1 MTEVDMQNI
10 VVHELGHNLG
20 LSHCNYSSDVMY
32 PIVYYRDTVKPL
44 SSLDLYAVSQLFE
57 WIPNSSQSSSSIT
70 CPEESVVTM
79 PSSISYGHFQI
90 AAENLP
96 VSQPQNLT
104 EYAIGLFMRPETLT
118 ALLIA
123 VTLIV
128 ATVILIKRR
137 KKPQ

>member
-44 SSLDLYAVSQLFE
+44 SSLDIYAVSQRFE

-70 CPEESVVTM
+70 CPKECGDYAIKHQLRSL
-79 PSSISYGHFQI
+79 PDSCSKSSSFS
-90 AAENLP
+90 A
-96 VSQPQNLT
+96 SNLT
-104 EYAIGLFMRPETLT
+104 EYAIELFMRPETLT
-118 ALLIA
+118 ALLVA
-123 VTLIV
+123 MTLIV
-128 ATVILIKRR
+128 AKAILIKRR